1 MARANLGQ
9 EHGQKAQ
16 QWLCVGNQWTRNWYL
31 GTQTQPSQYL
41 QDHFS
46 HFGKITTSNTKC
58 VADQWGT
65 ATLCSPQRVTCY
77 QELQRLLLPA
87 SQTTGQRQSWTPED
101 GLFPLKN
108 CTTKIFQLWPEL
120 CQLHAHSSPSQG
132 HDSLERTELSA
143 TVLNHPLP

>member
-1 MARANLGQ
+1 MAGANLGQ

-65 ATLCSPQRVTCY
+65 ATLCSPQKESHATRSCRGSCFQQVKP
-77 QELQRLLLPA
+77 QDKDRAELQKM
-87 SQTTGQRQSWTPED
+87 GC
-101 GLFPLKN
+101 FP
-108 CTTKIFQLWPEL
+108 
-120 CQLHAHSSPSQG
+120 
-132 HDSLERTELSA
+132 
-143 TVLNHPLP
+143 